1 MIASIYNDV
10 HSLENIQFLL
20 KYANTVLPQN
30 PCLTDCGEIVYAKI
44 LELQETLTAKRLVAI
59 QAVTEAMSQLYP
71 EQLPDTVQQKAIT
84 VCTTFKTDLFATK
97 RELMMLNQ
105 VALNPL
111 EVFPLDFIAL
121 VPAEVA
127 VKARAAFQRKG

>member
-30 PCLTDCGEIVYAKI
+30 PCLTNCGEVVYAKI

-59 QAVTEAMSQLYP
+59 QAVSEAMSQLYP
-71 EQLPDTVQQKAIT
+71 EQLPDTV
-84 VCTTFKTDLFATK
+84 
-97 RELMMLNQ
+97 NQ
-105 VALNPL
+105 
-111 EVFPLDFIAL
+111 
-121 VPAEVA
+121 
-127 VKARAAFQRKG
+127 